1 MLKRPCFDKFTEF
14 SPHIVAISLYF
25 RNFLSNFIT
34 LTDEDGNEFELEY
47 IDALELDGQTYMAFF
62 PAVED
67 EDADEEDLGLVI
79 LKSIM
84 VDGEEQL
91 STLDSDEELERVY
104 DRFMEQLMEDEEEN
118 S

>member
-1 MLKRPCFDKFTEF
+1 MSEDFGP
-14 SPHIVAISLYF
+14 
-25 RNFLSNFIT
+25 NFIT

-62 PAVED
+62 PAVE
-67 EDADEEDLGLVI
+67 EDAADEDLGLVI

-91 STLDSDEELERVY
+91 STLDSDEELNRVY
-104 DRFMEQLMEDEEEN
+104 DLFMEQLLADEEEN

>member
-1 MLKRPCFDKFTEF
+1 MSEDFGP
-14 SPHIVAISLYF
+14 
-25 RNFLSNFIT
+25 NFIS
-34 LTDEDGNEFELEY
+34 LTDEDGNEFEREY

-62 PAVED
+62 PAVEED
-67 EDADEEDLGLVI
+67 EAEDEDLGLVI

-91 STLDSDEELERVY
+91 STLDSDEELQRVY
-104 DRFMEQLMEDEEEN
+104 DLFMEQLLADEEED

>member
-1 MLKRPCFDKFTEF
+1 MSEDFGP
-14 SPHIVAISLYF
+14 
-25 RNFLSNFIT
+25 NFIT

-47 IDALELDGQTYMAFF
+47 IDALELDGQTYMAFS
-62 PAVED
+62 PAVE
-67 EDADEEDLGLVI
+67 EDAAEEDLGLVI

-91 STLDSDEELERVY
+91 STLDSDEELNRVY
-104 DRFMEQLMEDEEEN
+104 DLFMEQLLADEEEN

>member
-1 MLKRPCFDKFTEF
+1 MSEDFGP
-14 SPHIVAISLYF
+14 
-25 RNFLSNFIT
+25 NFIT

-47 IDALELDGQTYMAFF
+47 IDALEADGQTYMAFF
-62 PAVED
+62 PAVEED
-67 EDADEEDLGLVI
+67 EAEDEDLGLVI

-104 DRFMEQLMEDEEEN
+104 DLFMEQLMADEEED

>member
-1 MLKRPCFDKFTEF
+1 MSEDFGP
-14 SPHIVAISLYF
+14 
-25 RNFLSNFIT
+25 NFIT

-62 PAVED
+62 PAVE
-67 EDADEEDLGLVI
+67 EDAAEEDLGLVI

-91 STLDSDEELERVY
+91 STLDSDEELNRVY
-104 DRFMEQLMEDEEEN
+104 DLFMEQLLADEEEN

>member
-1 MLKRPCFDKFTEF
+1 MSEDLGP
-14 SPHIVAISLYF
+14 
-25 RNFLSNFIT
+25 NFIT

-47 IDALELDGQTYMAFF
+47 IDAL
-62 PAVED
+62 AVED
-67 EDADEEDLGLVI
+67 EEADEEDLGLVI

-91 STLDSDEELERVY
+91 STLDSDEELDRVY
-104 DRFMEQLMEDEEEN
+104 DLFMEQLMEDEEED